1 MEECLFSKDLD
12 WAAPAARPKPPQDDG
27 GEDDGAKKQRI
38 RPVMLELTPE
48 YLYRRAWS
56 ESCLLDLL
64 EEFRFVEG
72 HCYNFLTGGDIDELS
87 YLRAVLRSQ
96 TLDHC
101 LISTWSMFSGDGTQI
116 LEWVKE
122 GKIAKADIYVGEI
135 FKASYSGEWK
145 VLHDFFRADP
155 DKGRICVFRNHAKII
170 AGRGPKFAFG
180 LQSSANVGRNPR
192 TENACLQI
200 GEAIYNFYN
209 DYFSKIIT
217 FEKEDRDAQARMGLQ
232 ADGRK
237 GRGEICEGEVG

>member
-1 MEECLFSKDLD
+1 MEESLFSRDLD
-12 WAAPAARPKPPQDDG
+12 WSKPQAAQSPKDSDDG
-27 GEDDGAKKQRI
+27 VAEDDAVKKQRI
-38 RPVMLELTPE
+38 RPVMIELTPD

-64 EEFRFVEG
+64 GEFEFREG

-87 YLRAVLRSQ
+87 YLKAVLRSQ
-96 TLDHC
+96 CLDHV
-101 LISTWSMFSGDGTQI
+101 LVSTWSMFSGDGTQI
-116 LEWVKE
+116 LEWVKS
-122 GKIAKADIYVGEI
+122 GQISKADIYVGEI

-145 VLHDFFRADP
+145 VLHEFFKANP

-200 GEAIYNFYN
+200 GEDIYNFYN

-217 FEKEDRDAQARMGLQ
+217 FEKEDRDAQARMG
-232 ADGRK
+232 
-237 GRGEICEGEVG
+237 